1 MTITRQQRALLL
13 ALSDK
18 RWRSAIN
25 QLAGD
30 FAQIDA
36 DGLVGLGLAER
47 RQSPYIAGRVVYRRT
62 PAGRRALS

>member
-1 MTITRQQRALLL
+1 MKISREQRAVLL

-18 RWRSAIN
+18 RWRSAVN

-30 FAQIDA
+30 FSQSEA

-47 RQSPYIAGRVVYRRT
+47 RQSPYVCGKIVYRRT

>member
-30 FAQIDA
+30 FSQIEA
-36 DGLVGLGLAER
+36 DDLVGLGLAER
-47 RQSPYIAGRVVYRRT
+47 RQSPYMLGRIVYRRT
-62 PAGRRALS
+62 LAGRGALS